1 MPKTHKMK
9 KSRGRKA
16 RRGGGWTDGGMIPGA
31 AGYIQHTQYSGAGK
45 DCPVVSVP
53 RPGMLPSYQAPIS
66 GGLPGV
72 GKMFGGSGRL
82 GGTGPGSVAIAQ
94 AKMMKGGR
102 WGADPALGPLNP
114 VNGVGATGYAPIAR
128 LHCET
133 GTYNSLNPNPNGIQ
147 TMSTAPPYV
156 PGWTPY
162 MKGGNSVDNR
172 TPPPTVEVG
181 AVDAMRIY
189 SPTAGYSSVPMNPLV
204 TGANAA
210 VQMQIG
216 YPAGGFNPACLK
228 TGGAAPLVPLTASQ
242 IGNRMDFDGTN
253 GALPVKY
260 GGVVIGIM
268 DEGVAAGAGS
278 AITEQRIPTPA
289 IINGSL
295 KFNGGRRRSSKK
307 SRKGG
312 KLRKARKARKTRRN

>member
-1 MPKTHKMK
+1 MPKTRRMK

-16 RRGGGWTDGGMIPGA
+16 HRGGGWTDSGMIPGA
-31 AGYIQHTQYSGAGK
+31 AGYIQHNQYSGPGK
-45 DCPVVSVP
+45 DCPVVTVP
-53 RPGMLPSYQAPIS
+53 RPGMLPGYQPPVS

-82 GGTGPGSVAIAQ
+82 GGTGPGSVAVAQ
-94 AKMMKGGR
+94 AKMVKGGR
-102 WGADPALGPLNP
+102 WGADPGNGPLNP
-114 VNGVGATGYAPIAR
+114 VNGVGAASYVPIGR

-133 GTYNSLNPNPNGIQ
+133 GTTNPLNPNPHSIQ
-147 TMSTAPPYV
+147 TISTAPGYV
-156 PGWTPY
+156 PGWTQY

-210 VQMQIG
+210 VQMQVG

-228 TGGAAPLVPLTASQ
+228 TGGAAPLVPLTADQ
-242 IGNRMDFDGTN
+242 IGNRMDFDGTK
-253 GALPVKY
+253 GVLPVKW
-260 GGVVIGIM
+260 GGAVVGVM
-268 DEGVAAGAGS
+268 DEGVAAAAGA
-278 AITEQRIPTPA
+278 AHTEQRIPTPA

-295 KFNGGRRRSSKK
+295 KFNGGRRRRSSKK
-307 SRKGG
+307 SRKN
-312 KLRKARKARKTRRN
+312 RKTRRVKRN